1 MGGWPVTAWDDIR
14 FEWGRGSYRLST
26 EDSLVVMARIAELE
40 AENDRLRGLVKDFVS
55 PCECDFDHHGYCQMH
70 VWFETNPTCPHAR
83 AKTYLTT
90 IEGERHVDREE

>member
-1 MGGWPVTAWDDIR
+1 MTDDLVQR
-14 FEWGRGSYRLST
+14 LLGAQEHHNEFGTGLANLWG
-26 EDSLVVMARIAELE
+26 EAAARIAELE